1 MSHLENATR
10 IVSQTNMFSPNELI
24 DEVSTESLQYL
35 LLPYFL
41 GKLSLK
47 INGKDRLNVLEVA
60 EIYFK

>member
-1 MSHLENATR
+1 MKHLELATT
-10 IVSQTNMFSPNELI
+10 IVSQINMFSANEFI
-24 DEVSTESLQYL
+24 DEVPTDSLQYL

-47 INGKDRLNVLEVA
+47 CHKQDRGDVLRIA